1 MRFDSALRAQERN
14 SRRRAGFASIAVG
27 VLISLYVYKP
37 LLGSKVATT
46 KESKSEAVKD
56 IKPSSS
62 EHTKPGDTAKSSS
75 T

>member
-46 KESKSEAVKD
+46 KQTDAVKEV
-56 IKPSSS
+56 KPSSS
-62 EHTKPGDTAKSSS
+62 GHTKPGDIAKSSS